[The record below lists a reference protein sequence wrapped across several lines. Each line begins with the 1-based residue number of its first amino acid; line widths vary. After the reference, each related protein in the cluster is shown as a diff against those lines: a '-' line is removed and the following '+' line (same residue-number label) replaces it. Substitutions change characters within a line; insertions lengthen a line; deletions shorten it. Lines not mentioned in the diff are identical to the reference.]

1 MAEAANS
8 DLIPVDNC
16 DINTKTKWLS
26 GFIGSCSRYFGYVH
40 TVEEAMAVMKQY
52 KLDTTTRL
60 SCFKSS
66 KDFGSRGEHL
76 VQHVYIEFTGSD
88 SMSNHSDNGK
98 IIRASIL
105 SSQ

>member
-16 DINTKTKWLS
+16 DINTKTKWQS

-52 KLDTTTRL
+52 ELDTTTRF

-66 KDFGSRGEHL
+66 KDFGS
-76 VQHVYIEFTGSD
+76 TG
-88 SMSNHSDNGK
+88 K
-98 IIRASIL
+98 E
-105 SSQ
+105 

>member
-1 MAEAANS
+1 LLAIAIMAEAANS

-16 DINTKTKWLS
+16 DINTKTKWQS

-52 KLDTTTRL
+52 ELDTTTRF

-66 KDFGSRGEHL
+66 KDFGS
-76 VQHVYIEFTGSD
+76 TGKEKFAYYQIQY
-88 SMSNHSDNGK
+88 N
-98 IIRASIL
+98 
-105 SSQ
+105 